1 MGDQTVTIMHLLVSK
16 PQGWETH
23 DNIMKVDDLSVSWPV
38 PDRDVPLQL
47 GLPIKTKFSTLKDE
61 DLFHFRIS
69 NHQAIPHSNSKQV
82 FNVKF
87 TKSILYS
94 HGFPM
99 VFLMKMADV
108 SRLFSVKA
116 PNTHRCR
123 PRGAA
128 TTPCWCGGRW
138 CAPPRCSLEHG
149 SWFLGLKVRAQCS
162 VHKDIYR
169 YVI

>member
-1 MGDQTVTIMHLLVSK
+1 MITINSFSNIQEYRYLVVFKLLYGGSECNNHAPSGEQTSGMGNT
-16 PQGWETH
+16 
-23 DNIMKVDDLSVSWPV
+23 MKVDDLSISWPV

-123 PRGAA
+123 PRGARGAA
-128 TTPCWCGGRW
+128 TTPCWCGGR
-138 CAPPRCSLEHG
+138 
-149 SWFLGLKVRAQCS
+149 
-162 VHKDIYR
+162 
-169 YVI
+169 